1 MPTPVLVCDDSAMA
15 RKMLIRSLPPEWDI
29 EITQAANGNEALDG
43 YRAGKAEIMFLDL
56 TMPELDG
63 YGVLEQLQKEGL
75 NTFVIV
81 VSADI
86 QPIAQERVKKLGAV
100 AFCKKPVNPQEIQ
113 AILKQYGIVL

>member
-1 MPTPVLVCDDSAMA
+1 
-15 RKMLIRSLPPEWDI
+15 
-29 EITQAANGNEALDG
+29 
-43 YRAGKAEIMFLDL
+43 MFLDL

-86 QPIAQERVKKLGAV
+86 QPIAQERVRKLGAV